1 MPRTRA
7 RGSRSDAAALDSRPM
22 RRLLLWASRNAWLR
36 AHVPRWRWVKR
47 AVRRFMP
54 GETLD
59 DAIGAATAYHADGIG
74 SLFTLLG
81 ENLASFSEGEAVAQH
96 YHEVLRRTKEAGL
109 GTEIS
114 IKLTQLGF
122 DIDQAG
128 AERLFRE
135 LALAAK
141 DAGTWAW
148 IDMEGSDYVEGTI
161 ALYERVK
168 ADHDNTG
175 ICLQA
180 YLHRTP
186 EDLRRLAPLAPAIRL
201 VKGAYDEPASIAY
214 RRGSDVD
221 AAYLADAVSMID
233 GLTRGTMSRAVLGTH
248 DTRLIEQAGRHA
260 AAAGVDRTQV
270 EVHMLYGI
278 RAAEQRR
285 LAREGYGV
293 KTLVAY
299 GSFWYPWY
307 VRRLAERPA
316 NIVFALRQII
326 P

>member
-1 MPRTRA
+1 
-7 RGSRSDAAALDSRPM
+7 M

-59 DAIGAATAYHADGIG
+59 DAVGAAQRYQADGIG

-81 ENLASFSEGEAVAQH
+81 ENLTSFDEAEAVAAH
-96 YHEVLRRTKEAGL
+96 YHEVLRRTREAGL

-114 IKLTQLGF
+114 VKLTQLGY
-122 DIDQAG
+122 DIDPAG

-135 LALAAK
+135 LALAAQ
-141 DAGTWAW
+141 DVGTWAW
-148 IDMEGSDYVEGTI
+148 IDMEGSDYVEGTV

-168 ADHDNTG
+168 ADHENTG

-186 EDLRRLAPLAPAIRL
+186 TDLRRLAPLAPAIRL
-201 VKGAYDEPASIAY
+201 VKGAYDEPASIAD
-214 RRGSDVD
+214 RRGADVD
-221 AAYLADAVSMID
+221 AAYLADAVTMLD
-233 GLTRGTMSRAVLGTH
+233 GLTTGSVSRAVLGTH
-248 DTRLIEQAGRHA
+248 DTRLIEQASRHA
-260 AAAGVDRTQV
+260 EAARIDRQRV

-278 RAAEQRR
+278 RAGEQRR
-285 LAREGYGV
+285 LAREGFGV

-299 GSFWYPWY
+299 GTFWYPWY

-316 NIVFALRQII
+316 NIVFALRQIL

>member
-1 MPRTRA
+1 
-7 RGSRSDAAALDSRPM
+7 
-22 RRLLLWASRNAWLR
+22 
-36 AHVPRWRWVKR
+36 
-47 AVRRFMP
+47 MP

-59 DAIGAATAYHADGIG
+59 DAVAAAQRYQADGIG

-81 ENLASFSEGEAVAQH
+81 ENLSSFTEGEQVAQH
-96 YHEVLRRTKEAGL
+96 YHEVLRRTSEAGL

-114 IKLTQLGF
+114 VKITQLGY
-122 DIDQAG
+122 DIDPAG

-135 LALAAK
+135 LAIAAA
-141 DAGTWAW
+141 DVGTWAW
-148 IDMEGSDYVEGTI
+148 LDMEGSDYVEGTV

-168 ADHDNTG
+168 VDHPNTG
-175 ICLQA
+175 IAIQA

-186 EDLRRLAPLAPAIRL
+186 EDLRRLAAVQPAVRL
-201 VKGAYDEPASIAY
+201 VKGAYDEPASLAY
-214 RRGSDVD
+214 RRGTDVD
-221 AAYLADAVSMID
+221 AAYLADAVTLLD
-233 GLTRGTMSRAVLGTH
+233 GLTTGTVARAVLGTH

-260 AAAGVDRTQV
+260 AARGIDRKQV

-278 RAAEQRR
+278 RAGEQRR
-285 LAREGYGV
+285 LAAEGYGV

-299 GSFWYPWY
+299 GTFWYPWY

-316 NIVFALRQII
+316 NVVFALRQIL